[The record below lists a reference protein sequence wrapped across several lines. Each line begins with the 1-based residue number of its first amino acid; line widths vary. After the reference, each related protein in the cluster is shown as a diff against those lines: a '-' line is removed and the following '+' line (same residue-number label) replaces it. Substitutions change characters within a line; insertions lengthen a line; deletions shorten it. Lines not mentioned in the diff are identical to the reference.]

1 MTEEIP
7 IVGKSRW
14 LTPWRAIAARPRLF
28 ICVGVAFVVWLLE
41 PQNWAPSTRA
51 LISWNVLTLLYAAL
65 VSHMMRGA
73 THEDIRENA
82 RMQDEGQT
90 AILILAM
97 VAATASV
104 VAIILQLAGVKDMH
118 GTLKAFHIGLS
129 SLTIITSFMFIHLMF
144 ALQYA
149 HEYYAEWV
157 ENPDAEATV
166 RGGLTFPGT
175 LNPQYADFLYVAFV
189 IAVAS
194 QTADVATSSRAMRM
208 LVMIQG
214 IVAFVFNTTVLAL
227 TINIAA
233 GLLS

>member
-7 IVGKSRW
+7 LANESPW

-28 ICVGVAFVVWLLE
+28 ICVGVAFVCWLVE
-41 PQNWAPSTRA
+41 PGSWQPSTRA
-51 LISWNVLTLLYAAL
+51 LIAWNVLTLLYAAL
-65 VSHMMRGA
+65 VSHMMHDA
-73 THEDIRENA
+73 THEDIREHA
-82 RMQDEGQT
+82 KMQDEGQNT
-90 AILILAM
+90 ILVLAM

-104 VAIILQLAGVKDMH
+104 VAIVLQLAGVKDMH

-157 ENPDAEATV
+157 ENPGAEASV
-166 RGGLTFPGT
+166 RGGLSFPGT
-175 LNPQYADFLYVAFV
+175 VNPQYVDFLYVAFV
-189 IAVAS
+189 IGVAS
-194 QTADVATSSRAMRM
+194 QTADVATSSRAMRL